1 MSLNDKLKVTSQFY
15 LLSNQ
20 TSLQIKFLQQM
31 KKVTLLSGLL
41 FFLNISA
48 QDISLPQPVKTG
60 GMPIMDAL
68 NNRSSHREFSE
79 ENIDNQ
85 TLSNM
90 LWAAWGYNRA
100 DKRTA
105 PSANDKQ
112 EMELYVI
119 KKEGV
124 YRYDARA
131 NKLTLIHKND
141 VRKDMGKQEFVWNTP
156 VNIALVADKTKKG
169 AASTDAGFISQNIYL
184 FCASEG
190 LGTVVRGYFDKN
202 DASKALRL
210 TENQE
215 IILIQTVG
223 KKK

>member
-1 MSLNDKLKVTSQFY
+1 
-15 LLSNQ
+15 
-20 TSLQIKFLQQM
+20 M
-31 KKVTLLSGLL
+31 KKVILL
-41 FFLNISA
+41 FGLGLFFFSSVSA
-48 QDISLPQPVKTG
+48 QDINLPAPVKTG
-60 GMPIMDAL
+60 GMPLMDAL
-68 NNRSSHREFSE
+68 SNRSSQREFSKE
-79 ENIDNQ
+79 DLDNQ
-85 TLSNM
+85 TLSTM

-124 YRYDARA
+124 YRYDAKA
-131 NKLTLIHKND
+131 NKLIQVHKED
-141 VRKDMGKQEFVWNTP
+141 VRKDMGKQEYVWSAP
-156 VNIALVADKTKKG
+156 INIAFVADKTKKG

-190 LGTVVRGYFDKN
+190 LATVVRGYYDKN
-202 DASKALRL
+202 DVIKALKL
-210 TENQE
+210 TEDQE
-215 IILIQTVG
+215 IVLIQTVG